1 MVLWIILVFIVT
13 ETYIH
18 TAGGPEKHDNEANMG
33 IIVTS

>member
-1 MVLWIILVFIVT
+1 MVLWIVIVFIVT

-18 TAGGPEKHDNEANMG
+18 TADEPVKHDNEANMG